1 MTITAITLRND
12 HARGQGPDMWVQ
24 EAIFGHRYVEEQKA
38 FMLVLEVLAI
48 ARVMQ
53 VDDRGKPHEDLR
65 VFQHHRDGDGHENFG
80 IPLVRARALR
90 YMLFKDSS
98 LEQIQK
104 NKDIPSDQRLKAW
117 VSKLNEGYKAS
128 VKSDPISFDYLIDRF
143 GDRFDDIAQAIR
155 ILRGLELDSINKR
168 RWTSRFLAP
177 RGPNLHFSDTDEGFK
192 SDRRFFGRGGEM
204 IYLMLSRSA
213 RAEDLGRVLS
223 KQFFTHPDPL
233 DRIAQK
239 LVPPGPADIAGDA
252 PIGYLPLS
260 THPSYDRMAEDWH
273 AILTLE
279 ELPIPQKVEPLFR
292 VTALNLIRYF
302 SERSHEVTGRENIDP
317 MPLDVTFGAKADLR
331 SLSKSYLGR
340 LRQMIDEATETYIRK
355 TLEDKPSWRQAL
367 THADPNAR
375 QKLARNTIK
384 ESFSFKK
391 ADDLAPGGDAERMLD
406 EFVAIAKSRSR
417 NNISTLIEPLG
428 KAAGF
433 IDARQR
439 IGSWFSA
446 SDEML
451 EALVLA
457 RVRTPKTITDFLAD
471 LYGRYRIVIGPREA
485 RLEFKTAPCDISSFE
500 ENLRMFEKRLTGLG
514 YVKRLSDDCAFVS
527 NPYCMAKS

>member
-1 MTITAITLRND
+1 
-12 HARGQGPDMWVQ
+12 
-24 EAIFGHRYVEEQKA
+24 
-38 FMLVLEVLAI
+38 
-48 ARVMQ
+48 
-53 VDDRGKPHEDLR
+53 
-65 VFQHHRDGDGHENFG
+65 
-80 IPLVRARALR
+80 
-90 YMLFKDSS
+90 
-98 LEQIQK
+98 
-104 NKDIPSDQRLKAW
+104 
-117 VSKLNEGYKAS
+117 
-128 VKSDPISFDYLIDRF
+128 
-143 GDRFDDIAQAIR
+143 
-155 ILRGLELDSINKR
+155 
-168 RWTSRFLAP
+168 
-177 RGPNLHFSDTDEGFK
+177 
-192 SDRRFFGRGGEM
+192 
-204 IYLMLSRSA
+204 
-213 RAEDLGRVLS
+213 
-223 KQFFTHPDPL
+223 
-233 DRIAQK
+233 
-239 LVPPGPADIAGDA
+239 
-252 PIGYLPLS
+252 
-260 THPSYDRMAEDWH
+260 
-273 AILTLE
+273 
-279 ELPIPQKVEPLFR
+279 
-292 VTALNLIRYF
+292 
-302 SERSHEVTGRENIDP
+302 
-317 MPLDVTFGAKADLR
+317 
-331 SLSKSYLGR
+331 
-340 LRQMIDEATETYIRK
+340 MIDEATETYIRK